1 MRLRLRARRFEA
13 GRSNGTDKRRLLVA
27 ACAMRCL
34 IYGHLYGS
42 GSCVHMPVWGHVR
55 QSLEYV
61 HSSYV
66 YAPCSVHMRVCLGR
80 ILACAS
86 TSLWFH
92 TILSS

>member
-1 MRLRLRARRFEA
+1 MRLRLRARSRKVERHGQAKVA
-13 GRSNGTDKRRLLVA
+13 GGGVRH
-27 ACAMRCL
+27 AMS

-55 QSLEYV
+55 QSFEYV